1 MSFLNRDKR
10 KEVASDITSQAA
22 AQVANS
28 AMADMQV
35 ATDLTDTGM
44 DLFLQAA
51 KATQNVGFD
60 QRKGNLFEYIE
71 DARSCNSSRWTSA

>member
-51 KATQNVGFD
+51 KATQNV
-60 QRKGNLFEYIE
+60 
-71 DARSCNSSRWTSA
+71 

>member
-28 AMADMQV
+28 AMA
-35 ATDLTDTGM
+35 
-44 DLFLQAA
+44 F
-51 KATQNVGFD
+51 K
-60 QRKGNLFEYIE
+60 
-71 DARSCNSSRWTSA
+71 RSAVRSRLSPPN

>member
-28 AMADMQV
+28 AMADM
-35 ATDLTDTGM
+35 
-44 DLFLQAA
+44 
-51 KATQNVGFD
+51 
-60 QRKGNLFEYIE
+60 
-71 DARSCNSSRWTSA
+71 

>member
-35 ATDLTDTGM
+35 ATDLTGYRHGS
-44 DLFLQAA
+44 LPAGC
-51 KATQNVGFD
+51 K
-60 QRKGNLFEYIE
+60 
-71 DARSCNSSRWTSA
+71 SNSKCWI